1 MRFPLLSSVI
11 KYVLAISASSAT
23 SERVFSNGGRTVT
36 SSRTNLDEDK
46 VEDLV
51 YLSLN
56 LPVHSALNN
65 IDINNSSGDGCTDD
79 AGNEKKEKENRL

>member
-23 SERVFSNGGRTVT
+23 SERVFSNGGHTVT

-56 LPVHSALNN
+56 LPVLSALNN